1 MKVKNLLEDRNRI
14 DYDEAIHMRFEEV
27 QKKVPYSKMFIHRL
41 MREHKFP
48 NLHITKEKKGVWI
61 RKEIDAYIKGLENQN
76 K

>member
-1 MKVKNLLEDRNRI
+1 MKVRDPLENRKRI

-27 QKKVPYSKMFIHRL
+27 QKKIPYSKMLIHRL

-48 NLHITKEKKGVWI
+48 NLHITKDKTRVWI
-61 RKEIDAYIKGLENQN
+61 RKEIDAYVKELENEN